1 MALIAIGVNHEHAS
15 LDFLE
20 RATVPEHE
28 WGKVLRTL
36 VSHRNIHEAV
46 FVSTCLRT
54 EVVADI
60 DFFHG
65 AIEDVTVTLAE
76 ATGLDVAE
84 FNDRLSVHFDRGV
97 VSHLMRVAAGLQSIV
112 PGEFEI
118 LGQLRRALELAD
130 EEHTAGQ
137 ELRELFHRA
146 IATGRRVRTDTA
158 IARGTTSFAF
168 AAVSM
173 ARDELG
179 DDLRGADVVVV
190 GAGQLAT
197 GVVKSLLNTVAHLN
211 RVTVVNR
218 TPARAQALVASLGDA
233 RVNARDYG
241 SLVEAVGAS
250 RLTIVA
256 AEAPSPLLTRDDLAR
271 ATGPLLVIDLGIP
284 HAVEADIADLA
295 TVRRLDIGALQTR
308 IERVIDERRD
318 AVEDAQRVVDVDVE
332 KFLAD
337 RRARGAAGIVRDL
350 RAHFDDVVAAE
361 LERRAP
367 DLVAFDEDQAEL
379 VRSIVR
385 SVVAKLA
392 HRPTVALKG
401 AAGTDQGVRLADAT
415 RSLFDL

>member
-1 MALIAIGVNHEHAS
+1 MALIAVGVNHEHAS

-28 WGKVLRTL
+28 WAKVLREL

-46 FVSTCLRT
+46 FLSTCLRT
-54 EVVADI
+54 EVIADI

-65 AIEDVTVTLAE
+65 AIEDVTMTLAE
-76 ATGLDVAE
+76 ATGVDVAE
-84 FNDRLSVHFDRGV
+84 FHDRLSVHFDRGV

-118 LGQLRRALELAD
+118 LGQLRRALELAE
-130 EEHTAGQ
+130 EEHTIGQ

-173 ARDELG
+173 AVDELG
-179 DDLRGADVVVV
+179 PALRGADVVVV

-197 GVVKSLLNTVAHLN
+197 GVVKALLDTADGPGH
-211 RVTVVNR
+211 VTVVNR
-218 TPARAQALVASLGDA
+218 TFERAAALVDSLGEP
-233 RVNARDYG
+233 RVVARDYG
-241 SLVEAVGAS
+241 SLVGLVGAS

-256 AEAPSPLLTRDDLAR
+256 AEAPTPLLTHDDLAT

-284 HAVEADIADLA
+284 RAVEADVADLA
-295 TVRRLDIGALQTR
+295 RVRRLDIGELRAR
-308 IERVIDERRD
+308 IERVIDDRRD
-318 AVEDAQRVVDVDVE
+318 AVEDASQVVDVDVE

-350 RAHFDDVVAAE
+350 RAHFDEVVAAE

-367 DLVAFDEDQAEL
+367 ELAAFDDRESEL
-379 VRSIVR
+379 VRSVVR

-392 HRPTVALKG
+392 HRPTIALKES
-401 AAGTDQGVRLADAT
+401 AGTDQGVRLADAT
-415 RSLFDL
+415 RSLFGL